1 MDDVWIVVRTVPHLH
16 EALVLRSILA
26 GHGIES
32 QVAAW
37 HVMGMYGIAPG
48 GVPVLVREHD
58 LTRAADL
65 LETGPEPN
73 GEER

>member
-1 MDDVWIVVRTVPHLH
+1 MDDAWVVVRTLRHLH
-16 EALVLRSILA
+16 EAHVLRSILA

-37 HVMGMYGIAPG
+37 QVMGMYGIAPG

-58 LTRAADL
+58 LTRAAEL
-65 LETGPEPN
+65 LECDPK
-73 GEER
+73 GELR